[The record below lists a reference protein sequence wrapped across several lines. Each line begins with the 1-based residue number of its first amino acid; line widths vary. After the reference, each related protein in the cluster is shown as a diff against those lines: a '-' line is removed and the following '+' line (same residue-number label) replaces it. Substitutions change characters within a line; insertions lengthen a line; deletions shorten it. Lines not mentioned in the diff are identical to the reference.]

1 MKGIIFN
8 LLQEVVTREYGEEV
22 WEDLLDDSGASGAY
36 TSVGSYP
43 DAEAEAL
50 VEAAAQRLGSTRDD
64 VLRWF
69 GVKSMPLLARHYPVF
84 FDAHTSARPF
94 VLGVNTIIHAEVRKL
109 YAGADC
115 PHFRIR
121 EDEDGVLSMGY
132 ASARRYC
139 ALAQGFVEGAA
150 AHYGEAVNF
159 EHARCVERGDS
170 HCEFRIRWLPLAA

>member
-1 MKGIIFN
+1 VKGIIFN
-8 LLQEVVTREYGEEV
+8 LLQDVVTREYGEET
-22 WEDLLDDSGASGAY
+22 WEDLLDESGASGAY

-50 VEAAAQRLGSTRDD
+50 VEAAARKLDTTRAE

-69 GVKSMPLLARHYPVF
+69 GREAMPLLAKHYPDF
-84 FDAHTSARPF
+84 FDAHSSARPF

-121 EDEDGVLSMGY
+121 EDAEGVLSMGY
-132 ASARRYC
+132 ASARRLC

-150 AHYGEAVNF
+150 AHYGEAVDF
-159 EHARCVERGDS
+159 QHARCVEHGDG
-170 HCEFRIRWLPLAA
+170 HCEFTIRWLPQAA